1 MIFHGYLNELKKRHS
16 IVFQKDKNH
25 AKITQITVAGKSVK
39 VFRYTHNV
47 TTFLSALETFTN
59 YQQPNVFFRPNPP

>member
-1 MIFHGYLNELKKRHS
+1 MFFHGYLNELKKRHS

-25 AKITQITVAGKSVK
+25 AKITQITVARKLAE

-47 TTFLSALETFTN
+47 TTFLSSPETFTN
-59 YQQPNVFFRPNPP
+59 YQQPNVFFRPNLP